1 MLVLTRHVHQSIVIG
16 HDVIVTVL
24 EVRGDQVRLG
34 ITAPKDIQV
43 HREEVFAALTAA
55 NRQAATSASEL
66 EVLKELSS
74 EPIASS
80 KDGPRQRPGTGGGA
94 PASPRREPGLASPA
108 NPDSGPGQQ
117 STTGPGSR
125 LSRARPSVAHRARF
139 GPLGKTLRHPAR
151 RQAHLPAVCRQ
162 PVPPPRAQPQGPN
175 KTSPTRDCHVLF
187 TKASHTARARYH
199 LTSGPCLSTGAGDH
213 RTLLVPCCMA
223 RLGGRWER

>member
-80 KDGPRQRPGTGGGA
+80 QAGPRQRPGASPGA
-94 PASPRREPGLASPA
+94 PVPRRGPGLAPPA
-108 NPDSGPGQQ
+108 GPDPKSA
-117 STTGPGSR
+117 TGPGPGPSPSASTVLPASR
-125 LSRARPSVAHRARF
+125 IPSSTAARPSRSR
-139 GPLGKTLRHPAR
+139 RPASGCYPR
-151 RQAHLPAVCRQ
+151 RGR
-162 PVPPPRAQPQGPN
+162 
-175 KTSPTRDCHVLF
+175 S
-187 TKASHTARARYH
+187 
-199 LTSGPCLSTGAGDH
+199 CLLSA
-213 RTLLVPCCMA
+213 C
-223 RLGGRWER
+223 

>member
-1 MLVLTRHVHQSIVIG
+1 LLVLTRHVHQSIVIG

-80 KDGPRQRPGTGGGA
+80 QAPPGQHPGAGSGA
-94 PASPRREPGLASPA
+94 PVPRRGPGMAPPTSPG
-108 NPDSGPGQQ
+108 SGPGPRAG
-117 STTGPGSR
+117 TGPGP
-125 LSRARPSVAHRARF
+125 RPQSAS
-139 GPLGKTLRHPAR
+139 GPGPG
-151 RQAHLPAVCRQ
+151 
-162 PVPPPRAQPQGPN
+162 AQPPDQPAGPA
-175 KTSPTRDCHVLF
+175 TGGPPT
-187 TKASHTARARYH
+187 
-199 LTSGPCLSTGAGDH
+199 TSGAAGPGASAQQH
-213 RTLLVPCCMA
+213 RPK
-223 RLGGRWER
+223 

>member
-80 KDGPRQRPGTGGGA
+80 QAGPRQRPGASPGA
-94 PASPRREPGLASPA
+94 PVPRRGPGLAPPA
-108 NPDSGPGQQ
+108 GPDPKSA
-117 STTGPGSR
+117 TGPGPG
-125 LSRARPSVAHRARF
+125 PSPSASTTNQSG
-139 GPLGKTLRHPAR
+139 GPATSG
-151 RQAHLPAVCRQ
+151 
-162 PVPPPRAQPQGPN
+162 
-175 KTSPTRDCHVLF
+175 SPT
-187 TKASHTARARYH
+187 ASRSA
-199 LTSGPCLSTGAGDH
+199 AGSSPPTQQH
-213 RTLLVPCCMA
+213 HPK
-223 RLGGRWER
+223 